1 MAAKSKGSKGKVK
14 SLLMGYSGETNDISF
29 SSGTTAFYGFLVW

>member
-14 SLLMGYSGETNDISF
+14 SLLMGYSGETNDIS
-29 SSGTTAFYGFLVW
+29 GTTAFYGFHVW